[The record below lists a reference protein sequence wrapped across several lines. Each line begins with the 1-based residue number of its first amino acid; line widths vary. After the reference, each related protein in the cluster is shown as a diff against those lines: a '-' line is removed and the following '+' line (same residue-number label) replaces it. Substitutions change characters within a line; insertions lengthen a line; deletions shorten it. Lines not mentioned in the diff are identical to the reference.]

1 MYVSSKIRSI
11 SESVTLKL
19 NAKANQLTE
28 SGKKIFNLTAG
39 QLPLRPDPQFVEKI
53 KNELESVKSFQY
65 SPVSGFLE
73 LRRKLTTHMEQKRGI
88 SFTGLKEKFDC
99 VVSNGG
105 KHCLINILGVLIEP
119 GDEILLLGP
128 YWISYPEMIKFYD
141 GIPVSVMSTLETAYQ
156 PSIAEIKRKISSK
169 TRAIILNSPNNPTG
183 CHYSKAWM
191 DEFAELMRQNPE
203 IIIISDE
210 IYDELV
216 YNGETPN
223 YYYQG
228 RNDLLERSIL
238 VDSISKT
245 LAGPGLRIGYCIGPA
260 NVMSAISKLQGQ
272 ATSGANSL
280 VQRALVHYDFSRITT
295 FLAPIKNRLKEN
307 SQVVKNKLEIHGL
320 SKLWYEPTSA
330 FYYMIDFTHA
340 PVLQRYKKNM
350 HDDTDYAEAICEELL
365 EKQGVAIVPGGDFGI
380 SNGARISMVSE
391 TEEFSEALEKLSR
404 FLAGQ
409 K

>member
-1 MYVSSKIRSI
+1 MYVSSKIRGI
-11 SESVTLKL
+11 AESVTLKL

-39 QLPLRPDPQFVEKI
+39 QLPLRPDVDFVEKI

-65 SPVSGFLE
+65 SPVSGFTE
-73 LRRKLTTHMEQKRGI
+73 LKRKFIAHMEHKRGI
-88 SFTGLKEKFDC
+88 SFGSLKEKFDC

-119 GDEILLLGP
+119 GDEVLLMGP

-141 GIPVSVMSTLETAYQ
+141 GIPVSVMSSLATAYQ
-156 PSIAEIKRKISSK
+156 PSIAEIKRKISPK
-169 TRAIILNSPNNPTG
+169 TRAIIINSPNNPTG

-191 DEFAELMRQNPE
+191 DEFAELMRQHPD

-216 YNGETPN
+216 YNGEAPC

-228 RNDLLERSIL
+228 RNDLLERTII

-245 LAGPGLRIGYCIGPA
+245 LASPGLRIGYCIGPA
-260 NVMSAISKLQGQ
+260 HVMAAISKLQGQ

-280 VQRALVHYDFSRITT
+280 AQRALVHYDLSRIST
-295 FLAPIKNRLKEN
+295 FLAPIKKRLKEN
-307 SQVVKNKLEIHGL
+307 SQVVKTKFEIHGL
-320 SKLWYEPTSA
+320 TKLWYEPTSA

-340 PVLQRYKKNM
+340 PVLKRYKKNEQ
-350 HDDTDYAEAICEELL
+350 DDTDYAEVICEELL
-365 EKQGVAIVPGGDFGI
+365 ERYGVAIVPGGDFGI
-380 SNGARISMVSE
+380 TNGARISMVSE
-391 TEEFSEALEKLSR
+391 TEEFSEAIEKLSR
-404 FLAGQ
+404 FLAGH
-409 K
+409 

>member
-1 MYVSSKIRSI
+1 MYVSSKIRGI
-11 SESVTLKL
+11 AESVTLKL

-28 SGKKIFNLTAG
+28 SGKKIYNLTAG
-39 QLPLRPDPQFVEKI
+39 QLPLRPDADFVEKI

-65 SPVSGFLE
+65 SPVSGFTE
-73 LRRKLTTHMEQKRGI
+73 LRRKFVMHMEQKRGI
-88 SFTGLKEKFDC
+88 SFSGLKEKFDC

-119 GDEILLLGP
+119 GDEVLLMGP

-141 GIPVSVMSTLETAYQ
+141 GIPVSVMSTLATAYQ
-156 PSIAEIKRKISSK
+156 PSIAEIKRKISPK
-169 TRAIILNSPNNPTG
+169 TRAVIINSPNNPTG

-191 DEFAELMRQNPE
+191 DEFAELMRQYPE
-203 IIIISDE
+203 VIIISDE

-216 YNGETPN
+216 YNGDAPH

-228 RNDLLERSIL
+228 RNDLLERSII

-245 LAGPGLRIGYCIGPA
+245 LASPGLRIGYCIGPA
-260 NVMSAISKLQGQ
+260 NVMSSISKLQGQ
-272 ATSGANSL
+272 ATSGASSL
-280 VQRALVHYDFSRITT
+280 AQRALVHYDLSRIAT
-295 FLAPIKNRLKEN
+295 FLAPIKKRLKEN
-307 SQVVKNKLEIHGL
+307 SLVVKNKFEIHNL
-320 SKLWYEPTSA
+320 TKLWYEPTSA

-340 PVLQRYKKNM
+340 PVLQRFKKNAQ
-350 HDDTDYAEAICEELL
+350 DDSDYAEAICEELL
-365 EKQGVAIVPGGDFGI
+365 EKHGVAIVPGGDFGI
-380 SNGARISMVSE
+380 TNGARISMVSE

-404 FLAGQ
+404 FLAN